1 MSVTSCHDQKLM
13 KKIILNSPCNALNL
27 LSRLPGFNRMGQ
39 KIFVL
44 PSLVT
49 YLVGCHQWPTT
60 MTGRFGIMFWLPI
73 STRLLYLSATGPGC
87 SHLDDL
93 HLASAVYFMEAGEL
107 YANVTCDYGYV
118 IPGTDVDFVRIR
130 CKGQTWSKAITECTG
145 TKKVWSRQR

>member
-1 MSVTSCHDQKLM
+1 M
-13 KKIILNSPCNALNL
+13 
-27 LSRLPGFNRMGQ
+27 SRLSDFHRMGQ
-39 KIFVL
+39 TTFVVS
-44 PSLVT
+44 SLSKPVVT
-49 YLVGCHQWPTT
+49 SDHDWSFYGVITV
-60 MTGRFGIMFWLPI
+60 
-73 STRLLYLSATGPGC
+73 STCLLCLSATGPGC

-145 TKKVWSRQR
+145 TKKV